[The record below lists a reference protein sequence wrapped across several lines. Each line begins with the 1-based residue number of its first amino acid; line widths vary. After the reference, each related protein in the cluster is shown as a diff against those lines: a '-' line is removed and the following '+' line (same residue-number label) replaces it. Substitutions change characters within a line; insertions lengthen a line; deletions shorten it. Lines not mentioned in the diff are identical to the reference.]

1 MEFVLKTESD
11 NEKEAVFE
19 VPYEEFAEKYA
30 INQVTP
36 LKEEEAGLMEN
47 YLAMFRDIQEV
58 HRIFLNFERQI
69 NGFIR
74 YDLYGGYLF
83 LVFMEAIFKKGY
95 LPVSQDADG
104 EFYYDL
110 DSLEIRMKPEMDQEL
125 EMVFHFLKESLRRE
139 GYRPD
144 RMSHYFILRNFMHA
158 VAEVYLVLLS
168 GIFFSDC
175 RLYGQR
181 SISYEKGRC
190 GCFGRVGR
198 LLSLVRRCKENGL
211 CLQTGFSP
219 VNAVPLYQLEA
230 RRFYEENEA
239 GLSG

>member
-1 MEFVLKTESD
+1 MKTESD

-158 VAEVYLVLLS
+158 VAEVYLDYYREYFSVTADCTDSVQYLMKKEDAAALEEWEGCYLWSDDAKKMVYVCRRDFRLS
-168 GIFFSDC
+168 TQFLC
-175 RLYGQR
+175 
-181 SISYEKGRC
+181 ISWKQEDFMKKMKPDFPDKRN
-190 GCFGRVGR
+190 
-198 LLSLVRRCKENGL
+198 S
-211 CLQTGFSP
+211 
-219 VNAVPLYQLEA
+219 
-230 RRFYEENEA
+230 
-239 GLSG
+239 